1 MAVRRKSA
9 LWTEFVTIISLVHIW
24 DRRIGYR
31 KVDQHRRVNVRT
43 CRNRHTNPE
52 TSFEE
57 DPDPAEVI
65 KVVVSM
71 PGYHMTWNLQLIL
84 APPHFPM
91 NTFCNLRNAVVFV
104 RGNIHHPFSYMD
116 PSGLTF
122 IPYWRKTTILISPP
136 PPLCDLKCEPGDWPT
151 NEVKDDGEVPERKLL
166 ALHNFSLRMRI
177 IKDFIN

>member
-31 KVDQHRRVNVRT
+31 KVDQHGRVNVRT
-43 CRNRHTNPE
+43 RRNRHTNHE
-52 TSFEE
+52 SSFEE

-104 RGNIHHPFSYMD
+104 PVNIHHPFSYMD
-116 PSGLTF
+116 PSGLTV
-122 IPYWRKTTILISPP
+122 IPYWRKTTSWFLSLLHPFVIFNVSQAIGRPMLEKMMAWYLKEGFKIS
-136 PPLCDLKCEPGDWPT
+136 
-151 NEVKDDGEVPERKLL
+151 
-166 ALHNFSLRMRI
+166 SLRTRR
-177 IKDFIN
+177 FRLH